1 MHFFQKVKTQIP
13 KHEIIRNLQQYVPP
27 CPELC
32 PGGFWV
38 SLRWEDSTTSL
49 GSLSVLSHS
58 HNKDTL
64 PKVQI
69 EPLVCAH
76 CLLCCHWAPLE
87 RVSLHPPPSGRYI
100 GESPIGSLPIGEPH
114 WYIGESPL
122 LSCRPNSQLVL
133 KFWSILRISR
143 IEYKW
148 KIKIAS
154 FKKKIK
160 CQVQTII
167 CCILARQLSFTINIH
182 FITAAIKVK
191 LSIFKRSFH
200 GFTRE
205 PSSILSSASQ
215 TFWQLWCAFWSTWNR
230 QHLQLEIYLSDF

>member
-1 MHFFQKVKTQIP
+1 MPTAYCAVTEHHWK
-13 KHEIIRNLQQYVPP
+13 E
-27 CPELC
+27 
-32 PGGFWV
+32 
-38 SLRWEDSTTSL
+38 
-49 GSLSVLSHS
+49 SHS
-58 HNKDTL
+58 ILPLQVGTL
-64 PKVQI
+64 
-69 EPLVCAH
+69 ERAPLV
-76 CLLCCHWAPLE
+76 
-87 RVSLHPPPSGRYI
+87 
-100 GESPIGSLPIGEPH
+100 
-114 WYIGESPL
+114 L

-143 IEYKW
+143 MEYKW